1 MAGSDVV
8 PQYQQERNM
17 TYKRPVLRVVLLTI
31 AALLS
36 VGIMVIGAQTISM
49 VALNLQS
56 VLLLLIGASCC
67 AGIAL
72 SAFARTW
79 LQENAW
85 LGRCT
90 VCVAFALPALDIY
103 ALAPDPSAHRAMAGQ
118 AVISL
123 LVGSI
128 IALAISTAWIRQFNR
143 TSLD

>member
-8 PQYQQERNM
+8 PQYQQECNM
-17 TYKRPVLRVVLLTI
+17 TYKRPVLRVVLLAI

-36 VGIMVIGAQTISM
+36 VGITVIGALSM
-49 VALNLQS
+49 VSLNLQS
-56 VLLLLIGASCC
+56 VLLILIGASCC

-72 SAFARTW
+72 STFARAW

-85 LGRCT
+85 LGRCL

-103 ALAPDPSAHRAMAGQ
+103 ALAPDPSAHRAMVGQ

-128 IALAISTAWIRQFNR
+128 IALAISTAWIGQFNR